1 MRYAIYYN
9 KKISTFDIKTLKGNR
24 PFKKSTKDFKFICE
38 IPENIKIQI
47 GSWGLDIIDYLTSIN
62 IKLKL

>member
-38 IPENIKIQI
+38 IPENIKIRI
-47 GSWGLDIIDYLTSIN
+47 SGWSLSIIDYLTSIN

>member
-9 KKISTFDIKTLKGNR
+9 KKISTFNIKTLKGNR

-38 IPENIKIQI
+38 IPGNIKIRI
-47 GSWGLDIIDYLTSIN
+47 DGWGLSIIDYLASIN